1 MSGAQPSRFPPPAV
15 SVVIA
20 AYTMRRWDDLRAAVA
35 SVRTQ
40 VVPVLRTVVVIDHHP
55 ELLAIARAEFDDV
68 TVVPN
73 AGRPGASATR
83 NTGVAYCQSEV
94 VAFLDDDAIATPTW
108 LAALLRHFSRP
119 EVVGAGGRLDPRWD
133 TGRPRWFPPE
143 FDWAVGTSYRG
154 MPANAEPVR
163 NVWTNGMAIRRS
175 AFDRVAGFRTDFGK
189 VGERSRP
196 EDTDLCLRA
205 AAAHADG
212 AWIYDPAAV
221 VLHRVPAGRATLRYF
236 LRRCFNEGSGKAA
249 LAVLNGLGKSTRV
262 ERAYVRQV
270 LFQGIRSG
278 LRAAFHR
285 DVPNATRGLA
295 IVAGLVL
302 TATGFLSGRS
312 MLLVRDARRAGI
324 WLFRDRP
331 ALLEGEGHAYSR

>member
-1 MSGAQPSRFPPPAV
+1 MTGAQQSGFPLPTV

-20 AYTMRRWDDLRAAVA
+20 AYTMKRWGDLRAAVA
-35 SVRTQ
+35 SVRIQT
-40 VVPVLRTVVVIDHHP
+40 VPVLRTVVVIDHHP
-55 ELLAIARAEFDDV
+55 ELLAAARAEFADV

-83 NTGVAYCQSEV
+83 NTGVACCQSDV

-108 LAALLRHFSRP
+108 LATLLRHFSRP
-119 EVVGAGGRLDPRWD
+119 DVVGAGGRLDPCWD

-163 NVWTNGMAIRRS
+163 NVWTNGMAIRRV
-175 AFDRVAGFRTDFGK
+175 AFDLVAGFRTDFGK

-205 AAAHADG
+205 SEAHVG
-212 AWIYDPAAV
+212 GVWMYDPAAA
-221 VLHRVPAGRATLRYF
+221 VLHRVPAGRATLPYF

-270 LFQGIRSG
+270 LCQGIRSG
-278 LRAAFHR
+278 LRAALLR

-302 TATGFLSGRS
+302 TTAGFLSGRS
-312 MLLVRDARRAGI
+312 ALLVRTACPAGI
-324 WLFRDRP
+324 WPFRDRP
-331 ALLEGEGHAYSR
+331 PRVERGGHAYSR